1 MKVIDTIY
9 KILSIVGIEPKLT
22 RSEET
27 RVSHMIALA
36 LNENIKD
43 IRVKTNDYKD
53 LDLNKCY
60 IYEGFEPISDKSK
73 FYYHV
78 NVDARNSSLVYKW
91 EIYKHGVLI
100 YESKHSR
107 VF

>member
-1 MKVIDTIY
+1 MKVINTIY

-27 RVSHMIALA
+27 CVSHMITLA
-36 LNENIKD
+36 LNENVKD

-60 IYEGFEPISDKSK
+60 VYEGFESISDKSK

-78 NVDARNSSLVYKW
+78 NFDARNSTLVYNW

-100 YESKHSR
+100 YESKQR
-107 VF
+107 RFF